1 MAFDQT
7 ETNETTPNETVIE
20 SGAENGAV
28 EQHEAVE
35 ETEPAETAEKTEE
48 EIAKEGA
55 EATAGKSPT
64 AWKPN
69 AKFKADDKEHEIP
82 KELAALIKDEA
93 TEKQIVELLQKSY
106 GLDAVKGR
114 AETVRQQRD
123 EIKGKLS
130 VYDKAIGEL
139 QGLYKSNDLDRWM
152 EKLQVDPNKFLKW
165 AYDKVNY
172 SQLTPEQKQ
181 ARDAEVQ
188 TSRRA
193 YDLEQQNAQLQSQN
207 RDTTVQAMQTQLNY
221 EFARPE
227 VNKFQE
233 QFDQKVGKP
242 GAFFEAVKTKGQSA
256 FTLSGGQ
263 KNMTPS
269 EAIAEV
275 MKDYAGFFKDA
286 GGTQTNPN
294 APKVVQPNAA
304 AKNTIPNVQG
314 KQSSPV
320 GTTKPKNLKELR
332 DLANKM
338 SS

>member
-7 ETNETTPNETVIE
+7 ETNDTSTNEVNET
-20 SGAENGAV
+20 GAEGGAV

-35 ETEPAETAEKTEE
+35 ETEPPVEGEETKEGEK
-48 EIAKEGA
+48 AEGA

-69 AKFKADDKEHEIP
+69 TKFKADDKEHEIP
-82 KELAALIKDEA
+82 KELQAFIKDEA
-93 TEKQIVELLQKSY
+93 SEKQIVELLQKSY

-123 EIKGKLS
+123 EFKGKLS
-130 VYDKAIGEL
+130 VYDKAIEDLRGH
-139 QGLYKSNDLDRWM
+139 YKRGDLDLWM

-165 AYDKVNY
+165 AMDKVNY
-172 SQLTPEQKQ
+172 SQLTTEQKQ

-188 TSRRA
+188 NSRRA
-193 YDLEQQNAQLQSQN
+193 YELEQQNAQLQTQN
-207 RDTTVQAMQTQLNY
+207 RETTVQAMQTQLNY

-227 VNKFQE
+227 VSKFQE
-233 QFDQKVGKP
+233 QFDKKVGKP

-263 KNMTPS
+263 KNMTPT
-269 EAIAEV
+269 EAISEV

-286 GGTQTNPN
+286 GGTQTDPN

-320 GTTKPKNLKELR
+320 GATKPKNLKELR
-332 DLANKM
+332 EISNKAN
-338 SS
+338 S